1 LPTTLH
7 KRDHRPARSLRIAV
21 TAPSCPCYPCTTS
34 RFRMQM
40 TLRRG
45 THNTALTLTP
55 GAHYR
60 PLLSAVSFDGAARL
74 ALRHELPST
83 AHHQPYLG
91 FIPTA
96 QSQFHR
102 VCFVSLHVLIT
113 RSQSFSSQSFISL
126 VVSNQTRLLAR
137 SSPPALGKNT
147 SVLHPHHYCRRTG
160 TLTLQKPY
168 LLEYEQK
175 PHLLEYE
182 RQTSISIFGIHLCNG
197 TKKGNPTA
205 THLLPTPL

>member
-21 TAPSCPCYPCTTS
+21 TAPSYPCYPCTTS

-45 THNTALTLTP
+45 THNTALPLTP

-60 PLLSAVSFDGAARL
+60 RLLSAVSFDGAARL

-83 AHHQPYLG
+83 AHHQPYLR

-102 VCFVSLHVLIT
+102 GCFVSLHVLIT
-113 RSQSFSSQSFISL
+113 RSQSLISL
-126 VVSNQTRLLAR
+126 VMSKQTRLLAR

-147 SVLHPHHYCRRTG
+147 SALHPHHYCRRTG
-160 TLTLQKPY
+160 TLQKPY

-175 PHLLEYE
+175 PLL
-182 RQTSISIFGIHLCNG
+182 L
-197 TKKGNPTA
+197 
-205 THLLPTPL
+205 